1 MRYCYTTKNLF
12 NLKLGMSY
20 RNVSECV
27 TMYNATI
34 RSVTQMVDSM
44 ASHAYAYAYVRE
56 SSVTMFH

>member
-1 MRYCYTTKNLF
+1 
-12 NLKLGMSY
+12 MSY

-27 TMYNATI
+27 SMYNTTI